1 MSPFPCFSIYV
12 STQEAAGYGRMK
24 NKKWIVT
31 AKRAD
36 FNAIARACGISPV
49 LARLIRNRDV
59 NGIEE
64 TRRFLGG
71 RLDDLYDPRLLPD
84 AVKTVDILAGKI
96 REGKKIRIIGD
107 YDVDG
112 ICASFILW
120 HSIRAFGGDVTAM
133 LPERM
138 TDGYGINERL
148 VRCAASDGVDTI
160 ITCDNGI
167 SASEPL
173 RTAGE
178 MGLTVIVTDHHEV
191 PYKNRQDG
199 STEYILPPADA
210 VVDPKIPES
219 MTGEPGYPFPN
230 ICGAVV
236 AFKICQLYAQLHW
249 GGKESTR
256 YRELVRYLL
265 PFAGLATV
273 CDVMPLTDENRII
286 VRTGL
291 GEASFSDNLGLQS
304 LLRVT
309 GLSGSALTAYHAGF
323 VIGPCLNATGR
334 LDSAYRGL
342 ELFMEEDPSEAL
354 RNAQQLKD
362 LNDSRKSMT
371 VEGTEAA
378 QALIEEKKMQ
388 NRRVLV
394 LLLRDCHESLAG
406 IIAGRIKESRN
417 RPTFVLTDTGNGVLK
432 GSGRSIESY
441 DMYAQMNACEDL
453 FLKYGGHKMAGG
465 LTMKEENFEEFSR
478 RIEENCTLTDEELQE
493 VIRVDMEL
501 PPRFLTLAM
510 TREMELL
517 EPCGTQNPKPLFVT
531 RNIRLLSARVL
542 GRNRNVIRFSAQD
555 ETGTGSDLILFGDAQ
570 LFMQNLEE
578 SAGRGAYEA
587 LLRGI
592 GNATIDMVY
601 YPDINV
607 WKDRESVQY
616 IIKDYRIHR

>member
-1 MSPFPCFSIYV
+1 
-12 STQEAAGYGRMK
+12 MK

-36 FNAIARACGISPV
+36 FNLIARTCGISPV

-59 NGIEE
+59 IGVEE
-64 TRRFLGG
+64 TKRFLGG
-71 RLDDLYDPRLLPD
+71 RIDDLYDPRLLPD
-84 AVKTVDILAGKI
+84 AVRAVDILTEKI

-120 HSIRAFGGDVTAM
+120 HSLRAFGGKADAM

-148 VRCAASDGVDTI
+148 VRCAVTDGVDTI
-160 ITCDNGI
+160 MTCDNGI
-167 SASEPL
+167 AASEPL
-173 RTAGE
+173 KIAGE

-191 PYKNRQDG
+191 PYKVQQDG
-199 STEYILPPADA
+199 SFEYILPPADA

-219 MTGEPGYPFPN
+219 VTGEPGYPFPD

-236 AFKICQLYAQLHW
+236 AFKICQLCAERLW
-249 GGKESTR
+249 GGKASAK

-273 CDVMPLTDENRII
+273 CDVMPLADENRII
-286 VRTGL
+286 VREGL

-304 LLRVT
+304 LLKVT
-309 GLSGSALTAYHAGF
+309 GLSGNPLTTYHAGF

-354 RNAQQLKD
+354 RSAQQLKD

-371 VEGTEAA
+371 AEGTEAA
-378 QALIEEKKMQ
+378 QALIEKEKMED
-388 NRRVLV
+388 RRVLV

-417 RPTFVLTDTGNGVLK
+417 RPTFVLTDTGNGILK

-453 FLKYGGHKMAGG
+453 FLKFGGHKMAGG

-478 RIEENCTLTDEELQE
+478 RIEENCTLTEEELQE
-493 VIRVDMEL
+493 VVRVDMEL
-501 PPRFLTLAM
+501 PPRFLNLSM
-510 TREMELL
+510 TRELEKL

-531 RNIRLLSARVL
+531 RNIRLLGARVM
-542 GRNRNVIRFSAQD
+542 GKNRNVIRFSAQD
-555 ETGTGSDLILFGDAQ
+555 DAGVKMDLILFGDAQ
-570 LFMQNLEE
+570 IFMQNLEE
-578 SAGRGAYEA
+578 TAGRGTFED
-587 LLRGI
+587 LLRGA
-592 GNATIDMVY
+592 GNVTIDMVY

-607 WKDRESVQY
+607 WKDRESIQY
-616 IIKDYRIHR
+616 IVKDYRIHI

>member
-1 MSPFPCFSIYV
+1 MN
-12 STQEAAGYGRMK
+12 

-59 NGIEE
+59 VGIEE
-64 TRRFLGG
+64 TRRFLRGS
-71 RLDDLYDPRLLPD
+71 LDDLCDPKLLPD
-84 AVKTVDILAGKI
+84 AERAVDILTEKI
-96 REGKKIRIIGD
+96 QGGKKIRIIGD

-120 HSIRAFGGDVTAM
+120 HCIRAFGGRVSAA

-148 VRCAASDGVDTI
+148 VRCAADDGVDTI

-167 SASEPL
+167 AASQPL
-173 RTAGE
+173 KAAGE

-191 PYKNRQDG
+191 PYKVQQDG
-199 STEYILPPADA
+199 SVEYILPPADA

-219 MTGEPGYPFPN
+219 VRGEPGYPFPN

-236 AFKICQLYAQLHW
+236 AFKICQLYAERLW
-249 GGKESTR
+249 GGKESAQ
-256 YRELVRYLL
+256 YKDLVRYLL

-286 VRTGL
+286 VRDGL
-291 GEASFSDNLGLQS
+291 GEASFSENPGLQS

-309 GLSGSALTAYHAGF
+309 GLSGTSLTTYHAGF

-342 ELFMEEDPSEAL
+342 ELFMENDPLEAV
-354 RNAQQLKD
+354 RIAQQLKD
-362 LNDSRKSMT
+362 LNDNRKSMT

-378 QALIEEKKMQ
+378 QALIEKENMQ
-388 NRRVLV
+388 DRRVLV

-441 DMYAQMNACEDL
+441 DMYAQMNACGDL

-478 RIEENCTLTDEELQE
+478 RIEENCTLTGKDLQE
-493 VIRVDMEL
+493 VVRVDMEL
-501 PPRFLTLAM
+501 PPRFLDLSM
-510 TREMELL
+510 TRELELL
-517 EPCGTQNPKPLFVT
+517 EPCGTQNPKPLFAT
-531 RNIRLLSARVL
+531 RNVRLLSARVM

-555 ETGTGSDLILFGDAQ
+555 DIGVKMDLILFGDAQ
-570 LFMQNLEE
+570 IFMKNLEE
-578 SAGRGAYEA
+578 TAGRGTFED
-587 LLRGI
+587 LLRGA
-592 GNATIDMVY
+592 GNVTIDMVY
-601 YPDINV
+601 YPDINT
-607 WKDRESVQY
+607 WNGRESMQY
-616 IIKDYRIHR
+616 IVKDYRIHS

>member
-1 MSPFPCFSIYV
+1 
-12 STQEAAGYGRMK
+12 MK

-36 FNAIARACGISPV
+36 FNLIARACGISPV

-59 NGIEE
+59 IGVDE
-64 TRRFLGG
+64 TRRFLGCSME
-71 RLDDLYDPRLLPD
+71 DLYDPRLLPD
-84 AVKTVDILAGKI
+84 AVRAVDILTEKI
-96 REGKKIRIIGD
+96 EKGKKIRIIGD

-120 HSIRAFGGDVTAM
+120 HCIRAFGGDVSAM

-167 SASEPL
+167 AAAQPL

-178 MGLTVIVTDHHEV
+178 LGITVIVTDHHEV
-191 PYKNRQDG
+191 PYKMRQDG
-199 STEYILPPADA
+199 SVDYILPPADA

-219 MTGEPGYPFPN
+219 VTGKPGYPFPD

-236 AFKICQLYAQLHW
+236 AFKICQLYAERLW
-249 GGKESTR
+249 GGKESAR
-256 YRELVRYLL
+256 YKELVRYLL

-286 VRTGL
+286 VKTGL
-291 GEASFSDNLGLQS
+291 GEAAFSDNLGLQS

-309 GLSGSALTAYHAGF
+309 GLSGIALTTYHAGF

-342 ELFMEEDPSEAL
+342 ELFMEQDPVEAL

-371 VEGTEAA
+371 AEGTEAA
-378 QALIEEKKMQ
+378 QELIEKENMQ

-432 GSGRSIESY
+432 GSGRSIDSY

-478 RIEENCTLTDEELQE
+478 RIEENCTLTEEELQE
-493 VIRVDMEL
+493 VVRVDMEL
-501 PPRFLTLAM
+501 PPRFLGLSM
-510 TREMELL
+510 TRELELL

-531 RNIRLLSARVL
+531 RNIRLLGARVM
-542 GRNRNVIRFSAQD
+542 GKSRNVIRFAAQD
-555 ETGTGSDLILFGDAQ
+555 DTGARMDLILFGDAQ
-570 LFMQNLEE
+570 IFIQNIEE
-578 SAGRGAYEA
+578 SAGRGSFEE
-587 LLRGI
+587 LLRGA
-592 GNATIDMVY
+592 GNATIDMIY

-616 IIKDYRIHR
+616 IIKDYRVHK

>member
-1 MSPFPCFSIYV
+1 
-12 STQEAAGYGRMK
+12 MK
-24 NKKWIVT
+24 HKKWIVT

-36 FNAIARACGISPV
+36 FNMIARACGISPV

-59 NGIEE
+59 IGIDE
-64 TRRFLGG
+64 TRRFLSGS
-71 RLDDLYDPRLLPD
+71 LDDLYNPRLLPD
-84 AVKTVDILAGKI
+84 AERTVDILTEKI

-120 HSIRAFGGDVTAM
+120 HCIRAFGGDVSAM

-148 VRCAASDGVDTI
+148 VRCAAEDGVDTI

-167 SASEPL
+167 AAAQPL
-173 RTAGE
+173 RMAGE
-178 MGLTVIVTDHHEV
+178 LGMTVVVTDHHEV
-191 PYKNRQDG
+191 PYKVQQDG
-199 STEYILPPADA
+199 SVDYILPPADA

-219 MTGEPGYPFPN
+219 VTGEPGYPFPD

-236 AFKICQLYAQLHW
+236 AFKICQLYAERLW
-249 GGKESTR
+249 GGKESAR
-256 YRELVRYLL
+256 YKELVRYLL

-286 VRTGL
+286 VKTGL
-291 GEASFSDNLGLQS
+291 GEAAFSDNLGLQS

-309 GLSGSALTAYHAGF
+309 GLAGKALTAYHAGF

-342 ELFMEEDPSEAL
+342 ELFMEQDPSEAL

-371 VEGTEAA
+371 AEGTEAA
-378 QALIEEKKMQ
+378 QELIDKENMQ
-388 NRRVLV
+388 DRRVLV
-394 LLLRDCHESLAG
+394 LLLRECHESLAG

-432 GSGRSIESY
+432 GSGRSIDSY

-478 RIEENCTLTDEELQE
+478 RIEENCTLTEEELQE
-493 VIRVDMEL
+493 VVRVDMEL
-501 PPRFLTLAM
+501 PPRFLGLSM
-510 TREMELL
+510 TRELELL

-531 RNIRLLSARVL
+531 RNIRLLGARVM
-542 GRNRNVIRFSAQD
+542 GRNRNVIRFTAQD
-555 ETGTGSDLILFGDAQ
+555 DTGARMDLILFGDAQ
-570 LFMQNLEE
+570 IFMQNIEE
-578 SAGRGAYEA
+578 SAGRGSFEE
-587 LLRGI
+587 LLRGA
-592 GNATIDMVY
+592 GNATIDMIY

-616 IIKDYRIHR
+616 IIKDYRIQE

>member
-1 MSPFPCFSIYV
+1 
-12 STQEAAGYGRMK
+12 MK
-24 NKKWIVT
+24 NRKWIVT

-36 FNAIARACGISPV
+36 FNMIARACGISPV

-59 NGIEE
+59 IGVDE

-71 RLDDLYDPRLLPD
+71 RMEDLYDPALLPD
-84 AVKTVDILAGKI
+84 AVKAVDIMTGKI
-96 REGKKIRIIGD
+96 QQGKKIRIIGD

-120 HSIRAFGGDVTAM
+120 HSIRAFGGHADAI

-138 TDGYGINERL
+138 TDGYGVNERL
-148 VRCAASDGVDTI
+148 VRRAAEDGVDTI

-167 SASEPL
+167 AASEVL
-173 RTAGE
+173 KTAKE

-191 PYKNRQDG
+191 PYTVQQDG
-199 STEYILPPADA
+199 SVRYILPPVDA

-219 MTGEPGYPFPN
+219 VKGEPGYPFPN

-236 AFKICQLYAQLHW
+236 AFKICQLYAERLW
-249 GGKESTR
+249 GGKGSAQ

-286 VRTGL
+286 VREGL
-291 GEASFSDNLGLQS
+291 GEASFSDNQGLQS
-304 LLRVT
+304 LLKVT
-309 GLSGSALTAYHAGF
+309 GLAGTELTTYHAGF
-323 VIGPCLNATGR
+323 MIGPCLNATGR

-354 RNAQQLKD
+354 RIAQQLKE

-371 VEGTEAA
+371 AEGTEAA
-378 QALIEEKKMQ
+378 EELIEKENMQ
-388 NRRVLV
+388 DRHVLV

-417 RPTFVLTDTGNGVLK
+417 RPTFILTDTGNGVLK

-441 DMYAQMNACEDL
+441 DMYAQMNACGDL
-453 FLKYGGHKMAGG
+453 FLKFGGHKMAGG

-478 RIEENCTLTDEELQE
+478 RIEENCTLTEEELQE
-493 VIRVDMEL
+493 VVRIDMEL
-501 PPRFLTLAM
+501 PPRFLNLSM
-510 TREMELL
+510 TRELELL

-531 RNIRLLSARVL
+531 RDIRLLSARVM
-542 GRNRNVIRFSAQD
+542 GRNRNVIRFTAQD
-555 ETGTGSDLILFGDAQ
+555 GPGNKMDLILFGDAQ
-570 LFMQNLEE
+570 VFMLNLEE
-578 SAGRGAYEA
+578 TAGRGAFEA
-587 LLRGI
+587 LLRGA
-592 GNATIDMVY
+592 GNVTIDMVY

-607 WKDRESVQY
+607 WKDRESIQY
-616 IIKDYRIHR
+616 VVKDYRIHRQEA

>member
-1 MSPFPCFSIYV
+1 
-12 STQEAAGYGRMK
+12 MK

-36 FNAIARACGISPV
+36 FNLIARACGISPV

-59 NGIEE
+59 IGVDE
-64 TRRFLGG
+64 TRRFLGCSME
-71 RLDDLYDPRLLPD
+71 DLYDPRLLPD
-84 AVKTVDILAGKI
+84 AVRAVDILTEKI
-96 REGKKIRIIGD
+96 EKGKKIRIIGD

-120 HSIRAFGGDVTAM
+120 HCIRAFGGDVSAM

-167 SASEPL
+167 AAAQPL

-178 MGLTVIVTDHHEV
+178 LGITVIVTDHHEV
-191 PYKNRQDG
+191 PYKMRQDG
-199 STEYILPPADA
+199 SVDYILPPADA

-219 MTGEPGYPFPN
+219 VTGQPGYPFPD

-236 AFKICQLYAQLHW
+236 AFKICQLYAERLW
-249 GGKESTR
+249 GGKESAR
-256 YRELVRYLL
+256 YKELVRYLL

-286 VRTGL
+286 VKTGL
-291 GEASFSDNLGLQS
+291 GEAAFSDNLGLQS

-309 GLSGSALTAYHAGF
+309 GLSGMALTTYHAGF

-342 ELFMEEDPSEAL
+342 ELFMEQDPVEAL
-354 RNAQQLKD
+354 RSAQQLKD

-371 VEGTEAA
+371 AEGTEAA
-378 QALIEEKKMQ
+378 QELIEKENMQ

-432 GSGRSIESY
+432 GSGRSIDSY

-478 RIEENCTLTDEELQE
+478 RIEENCTLTEEELQE
-493 VIRVDMEL
+493 VVRVDMEL
-501 PPRFLTLAM
+501 PPRFLGLSM
-510 TREMELL
+510 TRELELL

-531 RNIRLLSARVL
+531 RNIRLLGARVM
-542 GRNRNVIRFSAQD
+542 GRNRNVIRFTAQD
-555 ETGTGSDLILFGDAQ
+555 DTGARMDLILFGDAQ
-570 LFMQNLEE
+570 IFMQNIEE
-578 SAGRGAYEA
+578 SAGRGSFEE
-587 LLRGI
+587 LLRGA
-592 GNATIDMVY
+592 GNATIDMIY

-616 IIKDYRIHR
+616 IIKDYRVHK

>member
-1 MSPFPCFSIYV
+1 MKSHEWKIEYQIPEIPKDLLS
-12 STQEAAGYGRMK
+12 AGYSPLLSSVLAVRGITTAAEARALIEGEGDLLHDPMGMLGMK
-24 NKKWIVT
+24 QAVERVKQ
-31 AKRAD
+31 
-36 FNAIARACGISPV
+36 AIA
-49 LARLIRNRDV
+49 NR
-59 NGIEE
+59 EK
-64 TRRFLGG
+64 T
-71 RLDDLYDPRLLPD
+71 
-84 AVKTVDILAGKI
+84 AVY
-96 REGKKIRIIGD
+96 GD

-120 HSIRAFGGDVTAM
+120 HSLRAFGGKADAM

-148 VRCAASDGVDTI
+148 VRCAVTDGVDTI
-160 ITCDNGI
+160 MTCDNGI
-167 SASEPL
+167 AASEPL
-173 RTAGE
+173 KIAGE

-191 PYKNRQDG
+191 PYKVQQDG
-199 STEYILPPADA
+199 SFEYILPPADA

-219 MTGEPGYPFPN
+219 VTGEPGYPFPD

-236 AFKICQLYAQLHW
+236 AFKICQLCAERLW
-249 GGKESTR
+249 GGKASAK

-273 CDVMPLTDENRII
+273 CDVMPLADENRII
-286 VRTGL
+286 VREGL

-304 LLRVT
+304 LLKVT
-309 GLSGSALTAYHAGF
+309 GLSGNPLTTYHAGF

-354 RNAQQLKD
+354 RSAQQLKD

-371 VEGTEAA
+371 AEGTDAA
-378 QALIEEKKMQ
+378 QALIEREKMED
-388 NRRVLV
+388 RRVLV

-417 RPTFVLTDTGNGVLK
+417 RPTFVLTDTGNGILK

-453 FLKYGGHKMAGG
+453 FLKFGGHKMAGG

-493 VIRVDMEL
+493 VVRVDMEL
-501 PPRFLTLAM
+501 PPRFLNLSM
-510 TREMELL
+510 TRELEKL

-531 RNIRLLSARVL
+531 RNIRLLGARVM

-555 ETGTGSDLILFGDAQ
+555 DAGVKMDLILFGDAQ
-570 LFMQNLEE
+570 IFMQNLEE
-578 SAGRGAYEA
+578 TAGRGTFED
-587 LLRGI
+587 LLRGA
-592 GNATIDMVY
+592 GNVTIDMVY

-607 WKDRESVQY
+607 WKDRESIQY
-616 IIKDYRIHR
+616 IVKDYRIHI

>member
-1 MSPFPCFSIYV
+1 
-12 STQEAAGYGRMK
+12 MK

-36 FNAIARACGISPV
+36 FNLIARACGISPV

-59 NGIEE
+59 IGVDE
-64 TRRFLGG
+64 TRRFLGCSME
-71 RLDDLYDPRLLPD
+71 DLYDPRLLPD
-84 AVKTVDILAGKI
+84 AVRAVDILTEKI
-96 REGKKIRIIGD
+96 EKGKKIRIIGD

-120 HSIRAFGGDVTAM
+120 HCIRAFGGDVSAM

-167 SASEPL
+167 AAAQPL

-178 MGLTVIVTDHHEV
+178 LGLTVIVTDHHEV
-191 PYKNRQDG
+191 PYKMRQDG
-199 STEYILPPADA
+199 SVDYILPPADA

-219 MTGEPGYPFPN
+219 VTGQPGYPFPD

-236 AFKICQLYAQLHW
+236 AFKICQLYAERLW
-249 GGKESTR
+249 GGKESAR
-256 YRELVRYLL
+256 YKELVRYLL

-286 VRTGL
+286 VKNGL
-291 GEASFSDNLGLQS
+291 GEAAFSDNLGLQS

-309 GLSGSALTAYHAGF
+309 GLSGTALTTYHAGF

-342 ELFMEEDPSEAL
+342 ELFMEQDPAEAL
-354 RNAQQLKD
+354 RSAQQLKD

-371 VEGTEAA
+371 AEGTEAA
-378 QALIEEKKMQ
+378 QELIEKENMQ

-432 GSGRSIESY
+432 GSGRSIDSY

-478 RIEENCTLTDEELQE
+478 RIEENCTLTEEELQE

-501 PPRFLTLAM
+501 PPRFLGLSM
-510 TREMELL
+510 TRELELL

-531 RNIRLLSARVL
+531 RNIRLLGARVM
-542 GRNRNVIRFSAQD
+542 GKSRNVIRFAAQD
-555 ETGTGSDLILFGDAQ
+555 DTGARMDLILFGDAQ
-570 LFMQNLEE
+570 IFIQNIEE
-578 SAGRGAYEA
+578 SAGRGSFEE
-587 LLRGI
+587 LLRGA
-592 GNATIDMVY
+592 GNATIDMIY

-607 WKDRESVQY
+607 WKDRESIQY
-616 IIKDYRIHR
+616 IIKDYRVHK

>member
-1 MSPFPCFSIYV
+1 
-12 STQEAAGYGRMK
+12 MK

-36 FNAIARACGISPV
+36 FNLIARACGISPV

-59 NGIEE
+59 IGVDE
-64 TRRFLGG
+64 TRRFLGCSME
-71 RLDDLYDPRLLPD
+71 DLYDPRLLPD
-84 AVKTVDILAGKI
+84 AVRAVDILTEKI
-96 REGKKIRIIGD
+96 EKGKKIRIIGD

-120 HSIRAFGGDVTAM
+120 HCIRAFGGDVSAM

-148 VRCAASDGVDTI
+148 VRCAAFDGVDTI

-167 SASEPL
+167 AAAQPL

-178 MGLTVIVTDHHEV
+178 LGITVIVTDHHEV
-191 PYKNRQDG
+191 PYKMRQDG
-199 STEYILPPADA
+199 SVDYILPPADA

-219 MTGEPGYPFPN
+219 VTGQPGYPFPD

-236 AFKICQLYAQLHW
+236 AFKICQLYAERLW
-249 GGKESTR
+249 GGKESAR
-256 YRELVRYLL
+256 YKELVRYLL

-286 VRTGL
+286 VKNGL
-291 GEASFSDNLGLQS
+291 GEAAFSDNLGLQS

-309 GLSGSALTAYHAGF
+309 GLSGTALTTYHAGF

-342 ELFMEEDPSEAL
+342 ELFMEQDPVEAL
-354 RNAQQLKD
+354 RSAQQLKD

-371 VEGTEAA
+371 AEGTEAA
-378 QALIEEKKMQ
+378 QELIEKENMQ

-432 GSGRSIESY
+432 GSGRSIDSY

-478 RIEENCTLTDEELQE
+478 RIEENCTLTEEELQE

-501 PPRFLTLAM
+501 PPRFLGLSM
-510 TREMELL
+510 TRELELL

-531 RNIRLLSARVL
+531 RNIRLLGARVM
-542 GRNRNVIRFSAQD
+542 GRNRNVIRFTAQD
-555 ETGTGSDLILFGDAQ
+555 DTGARMDLILFGDAQ
-570 LFMQNLEE
+570 IFMQNIEE
-578 SAGRGAYEA
+578 SAGRGSFEE
-587 LLRGI
+587 LLRGA
-592 GNATIDMVY
+592 GNATIDMIY

-616 IIKDYRIHR
+616 IIKDYRVHK

>member
-1 MSPFPCFSIYV
+1 
-12 STQEAAGYGRMK
+12 MK

-36 FNAIARACGISPV
+36 FNLIARACGISPV

-59 NGIEE
+59 IGVDE
-64 TRRFLGG
+64 TRRFLGCSME
-71 RLDDLYDPRLLPD
+71 DLYDPRLLPD
-84 AVKTVDILAGKI
+84 AVRAVDILTEKI
-96 REGKKIRIIGD
+96 EKGKKIRIIGD

-120 HSIRAFGGDVTAM
+120 HCIRAFGGDVSAM

-167 SASEPL
+167 AAAQPL

-178 MGLTVIVTDHHEV
+178 LGITVIVTDHHEV
-191 PYKNRQDG
+191 PYKMRQDG
-199 STEYILPPADA
+199 SVDYILPPADA

-219 MTGEPGYPFPN
+219 VTGQPGYPFPD

-236 AFKICQLYAQLHW
+236 AFKICQLYAERLW
-249 GGKESTR
+249 GGKESAR
-256 YRELVRYLL
+256 YKELVRYLL

-286 VRTGL
+286 VKTGL
-291 GEASFSDNLGLQS
+291 GEAAFSDNLGLQS

-309 GLSGSALTAYHAGF
+309 GLSGTALTTYHAGF

-342 ELFMEEDPSEAL
+342 ELFMEQDPVEAL

-371 VEGTEAA
+371 AEGTEAA
-378 QALIEEKKMQ
+378 QELIEKENMQ

-432 GSGRSIESY
+432 GSGRSIDSY

-478 RIEENCTLTDEELQE
+478 RIEENCTLTEEELQE

-501 PPRFLTLAM
+501 PPRFLGLSM
-510 TREMELL
+510 TRELELL

-531 RNIRLLSARVL
+531 RNIRLLGARVM
-542 GRNRNVIRFSAQD
+542 GRNRNVIRFTAQD
-555 ETGTGSDLILFGDAQ
+555 DTGARMDLILFGDAQ
-570 LFMQNLEE
+570 IFMQNIEE
-578 SAGRGAYEA
+578 SAGRGSFEE
-587 LLRGI
+587 LLRGA
-592 GNATIDMVY
+592 GNATIDMIY

-607 WKDRESVQY
+607 WKDRESIQY
-616 IIKDYRIHR
+616 IIKDYRVHK

>member
-1 MSPFPCFSIYV
+1 
-12 STQEAAGYGRMK
+12 MK

-36 FNAIARACGISPV
+36 FNLIARACGISPV

-59 NGIEE
+59 IGVDE
-64 TRRFLGG
+64 TRRFLGCSME
-71 RLDDLYDPRLLPD
+71 DLYDPRLLPD
-84 AVKTVDILAGKI
+84 AVRAVDILTEKI
-96 REGKKIRIIGD
+96 EKGKKIRIIGD

-120 HSIRAFGGDVTAM
+120 HCIRAFGGDVSAM

-148 VRCAASDGVDTI
+148 VIAA
-160 ITCDNGI
+160 
-167 SASEPL
+167 AQPL

-178 MGLTVIVTDHHEV
+178 LGMTVIVTDHHEV
-191 PYKNRQDG
+191 PYKMRQDG
-199 STEYILPPADA
+199 SVDYILPPADA

-219 MTGEPGYPFPN
+219 VTGQPGYPFPD

-236 AFKICQLYAQLHW
+236 AFKICQLYAERLW
-249 GGKESTR
+249 GGKESAR
-256 YRELVRYLL
+256 YKELVRYLL

-286 VRTGL
+286 VKNGL
-291 GEASFSDNLGLQS
+291 GEAAFSDNLGLQS

-309 GLSGSALTAYHAGF
+309 GLSGTALTTYHAGF

-342 ELFMEEDPSEAL
+342 ELFMEQDPVEAL

-371 VEGTEAA
+371 AEGTEAA
-378 QALIEEKKMQ
+378 QELIEKENMQ

-406 IIAGRIKESRN
+406 IIAGRIKENRN

-432 GSGRSIESY
+432 GSGRSIDSY

-478 RIEENCTLTDEELQE
+478 RIEENCTLTEEELQE

-501 PPRFLTLAM
+501 PPRFLGLSM
-510 TREMELL
+510 TRELELL

-531 RNIRLLSARVL
+531 RNIRLLGARVM
-542 GRNRNVIRFSAQD
+542 GKSRNVIRFAAQD
-555 ETGTGSDLILFGDAQ
+555 DTGARMDLILFGDAQ
-570 LFMQNLEE
+570 IFMQNIEE
-578 SAGRGAYEA
+578 SAGRGSFEE
-587 LLRGI
+587 LLRGA
-592 GNATIDMVY
+592 GNATIDMIY

-616 IIKDYRIHR
+616 IIKDYRIHK